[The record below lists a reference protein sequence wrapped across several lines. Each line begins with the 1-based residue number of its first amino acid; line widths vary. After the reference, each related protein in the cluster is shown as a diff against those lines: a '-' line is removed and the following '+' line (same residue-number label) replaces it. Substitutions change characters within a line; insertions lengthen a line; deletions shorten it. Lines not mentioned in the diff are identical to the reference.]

1 MRINYNRPR
10 DERTEMRQN
19 TYAVVIRLET
29 LKKRFTDGGA
39 LNCGDIAALFDIS
52 LKTAQ
57 RDIDFL
63 RTFYGLSI
71 AYDAKTRAFYL
82 VAPPPPYPPPLDQA
96 PAAEICG
103 RYPKNRKTA
112 KILRGNS

>member
-1 MRINYNRPR
+1 
-10 DERTEMRQN
+10 MRQN

-29 LKKRFTDGGA
+29 LKKRFIDGGA

-71 AYDAKTRAFYL
+71 SYDPKARALYL
-82 VAPPPPYPPPLDQA
+82 ATPPPPYPPPLDQA

-112 KILRGNS
+112 MIRRGDA